1 MKEKKKG
8 GENRN
13 FKLLLEFECGYVG
26 FTPVWV

>member
-13 FKLLLEFECGYVG
+13 FKLSLEFECGYVG